1 VPPSTQ
7 LDMPRAQHP
16 AQLFCLAV
24 LKKKALTANSMVS
37 VYWDVDLAF
46 YLVQNF
52 EEIVASLN
60 Y

>member
-7 LDMPRAQHP
+7 LDTRRAQHLAP
-16 AQLFCLAV
+16 PSYFAAQ
-24 LKKKALTANSMVS
+24 KKKALTANSMVS
-37 VYWDVDLAF
+37 VYWDVDLVF

-52 EEIVASLN
+52 EEVVEPLN

>member
-1 VPPSTQ
+1 
-7 LDMPRAQHP
+7 MPRAQHP

-24 LKKKALTANSMVS
+24 LKKKALTVNSMVS
-37 VYWDVDLAF
+37 VYWDVDLVF

-52 EEIVASLN
+52 EEVVAPLN